1 MEKNRKN
8 KTLIDIPM
16 EAILVEFTKLF
27 TEDNVTVSNQDN
39 GTTREQQNN
48 IDSDVNDYQA
58 TINNTFIPHEV
69 KKIIL
74 KKIIKSDLK
83 NKKSKGHLKIQNELI
98 EYANN
103 DKIIDLI
110 TILIKHMFENGFM
123 PENFTI

>member
-1 MEKNRKN
+1 
-8 KTLIDIPM
+8 
-16 EAILVEFTKLF
+16 
-27 TEDNVTVSNQDN
+27 
-39 GTTREQQNN
+39 
-48 IDSDVNDYQA
+48 VN
-58 TINNTFIPHEV
+58 
-69 KKIIL
+69 KIIL

-83 NKKSKGHLKIQNELI
+83 NKKIKGHLKIQNELI